1 MLRSNPY
8 KAQPAQG
15 PGQSLELMRDAAPW
29 IVLCLLVAED
39 ACLCSTQVTAEAPEV
54 LVQLVSSIA
63 SAWVWTVDQRRG
75 LFSGQPHPIP
85 AAVDALSGSGS
96 GAGSGGGG
104 LEQQQGGVG
113 DDATLQVGG
122 LAMLAIKAYGL
133 YWRPVLARCAI
144 TSIHTGRSVT
154 S

>member
-1 MLRSNPY
+1 M
-8 KAQPAQG
+8 
-15 PGQSLELMRDAAPW
+15 
-29 IVLCLLVAED
+29 
-39 ACLCSTQVTAEAPEV
+39 

-75 LFSGQPHPIP
+75 LFSGQPHPTP
-85 AAVDALSGSGS
+85 AAADALSGSGSGS

-133 YWRPVLARCAI
+133 YWRRVLALCAM
-144 TSIHTGRSVT
+144 TSIHTART
-154 S
+154 HPDLMQQQACLA